1 MNSLPNQRFHVGVY
15 GILIQDNKI
24 LLIKKSRGAYKGM
37 FDLPGG
43 SIEFGEKVEDALKR
57 EFIEETEIILNDY
70 NFVGHNEYF
79 CDYSNDSNESRQL
92 HHLGLYYKVFASF
105 DKIKSDPDGQDS
117 LGAELI
123 DVNSLDQIKVSP
135 IALKMI
141 LKVLNETE
149 K

>member
-43 SIEFGEKVEDALKR
+43 SIEFGEKTEEALKR
-57 EFIEETEIILNDY
+57 EFIEETDIILSDY
-70 NFVGHNEYF
+70 NFIGHNEYF
-79 CDYSNDSNESRQL
+79 CDYLNDANESRQL
-92 HHLGLYYKVFASF
+92 HHLGLYYTVSASF
-105 DKIKSDPDGQDS
+105 DKIKSNPDGQDS

-123 DVNSLDQIKVSP
+123 DINNLDQIKVSP

-141 LKVLNETE
+141 QKVLNETE

>member
-1 MNSLPNQRFHVGVY
+1 
-15 GILIQDNKI
+15 
-24 LLIKKSRGAYKGM
+24 M

-43 SIEFGEKVEDALKR
+43 SIEFGEKVEEALKR

-79 CDYSNDSNESRQL
+79 CDYLNDSSEPRQL
-92 HHLGLYYKVFASF
+92 HHLGLYYTVSASF
-105 DKIKSDPDGQDS
+105 DKIKNDPDGQDS

-123 DVNSLDQIKVSP
+123 DLNNLDQIKVSP

-141 LKVLNETE
+141 QKVLSETE